1 MYSNNE
7 YNTNDLGGA
16 PNCKLMIS
24 FVERSIPALQA
35 LERSIAALQTPKT
48 SIPSCKD
55 STKLSIYFHV
65 APATQ
70 ALLVL

>member
-35 LERSIAALQTPKT
+35 PKT

-55 STKLSIYFHV
+55 STKLSISFHI

-70 ALLVL
+70 APIVLEYYELMHS